1 MQFSSHG
8 MKVMKITSR
17 GLCEIREEN
26 IQMVREIIK
35 DTFILMKKSER
46 AGKEDLQ
53 TARDLLDTLNA
64 NRERCVGLAANMI
77 GVNKNIIAVQMGIVP
92 VIMINPV
99 IISHSKE
106 SYETEEGCLSLDGV
120 RTTKRW
126 NEIEVEYE
134 SIWGKKNK
142 LIQYNTLN
150 HLKNGQFLYHYPSTN
165 F

>member
-1 MQFSSHG
+1 
-8 MKVMKITSR
+8 MKITSR

-106 SYETEEGCLSLDGV
+106 SYETEESCLSLDGV

-134 SIWGKKNK
+134 DMTMKKHK
-142 LIQYNTLN
+142 SKYKGLIAQIIQHETD
-150 HLKNGQFLYHYPSTN
+150 HCNGIII
-165 F
+165 

>member
-1 MQFSSHG
+1 
-8 MKVMKITSR
+8 MKITSR

-35 DTFILMKKSER
+35 DTFILMKKSEK
-46 AGKEDLQ
+46 AEKEDLQ

-99 IISHSKE
+99 IISHSRE

-120 RTTKRW
+120 RMTKRW

-134 SIWGKKNK
+134 DMTLKKHK
-142 LIQYNTLN
+142 SKYKGFIAQIIQHETD
-150 HLKNGQFLYHYPSTN
+150 HCNGIII
-165 F
+165 

>member
-1 MQFSSHG
+1 
-8 MKVMKITSR
+8 MKITSR

-134 SIWGKKNK
+134 DMTMKKHK
-142 LIQYNTLN
+142 SKYKGLIAQIIQHETD
-150 HLKNGQFLYHYPSTN
+150 HCNGIII
-165 F
+165 

>member
-1 MQFSSHG
+1 
-8 MKVMKITSR
+8 
-17 GLCEIREEN
+17 
-26 IQMVREIIK
+26 MVREIIK

-99 IISHSKE
+99 IISHSRE

-134 SIWGKKNK
+134 DMTMKKHK
-142 LIQYNTLN
+142 SKYKGLIAQIIQHETD
-150 HLKNGQFLYHYPSTN
+150 HCNGIII
-165 F
+165 

>member
-1 MQFSSHG
+1 
-8 MKVMKITSR
+8 
-17 GLCEIREEN
+17 
-26 IQMVREIIK
+26 MVREIIK

-134 SIWGKKNK
+134 DMTMKKHK
-142 LIQYNTLN
+142 SKYKGLIAQIIQHETD
-150 HLKNGQFLYHYPSTN
+150 HCNGIII
-165 F
+165 

>member
-1 MQFSSHG
+1 
-8 MKVMKITSR
+8 
-17 GLCEIREEN
+17 
-26 IQMVREIIK
+26 MVREIIK
-35 DTFILMKKSER
+35 DTFILMKKSEK
-46 AGKEDLQ
+46 AEKEDLQ

-77 GVNKNIIAVQMGIVP
+77 GVNKTIIAVQMGIVP

-134 SIWGKKNK
+134 DMTMKKHK
-142 LIQYNTLN
+142 SKYKGLIAQIIQHETD
-150 HLKNGQFLYHYPSTN
+150 HCNGIII
-165 F
+165 